1 MRLEGIKKILQVQQ
15 EHNYEACVELARS
28 MFQDIFY
35 NQIAQLLHSF
45 PLDHKT
51 ENGKLFWSGLKRAPE
66 PIAFNSSDP
75 LHIEFI
81 QATAN
86 IFAHIFNLKPETN
99 LALIAKIAD
108 NVKVPE
114 FQPRKVAI
122 KTEEG
127 GQAAPEPVK
136 EEEDEEAVERLEKEL
151 RTLQL
156 NRSGKWNLIEFEKDD
171 PTNYHIEQVGS
182 VSNLRARN
190 YKIEEVDNFKVKLI
204 AGKII
209 PAIATTTAMVV
220 GAVGIEITKK
230 ILKHK
235 NELFKNSFMNLALP
249 LWVFSDPLPP
259 IENEDKAYDEI
270 LLGPVK
276 AIPPSTN
283 LTYLEFTIW
292 DKIEVKD
299 LLEEKGYSLHGKGR
313 MMGEIGFFG
322 LGGSSPTPIKTA
334 TTYTEEEIA
343 LVLQAGYEQVKD
355 ASQVVLISHVPPR
368 GVRDRS
374 FIGLRGGSRSVKAFL
389 EMHPVSLCL
398 CGHIHEASGI
408 ERFQNTIVANSGSF
422 KKGRYV
428 SVEIG
433 PNLAARPGRI

>member
-1 MRLEGIKKILQVQQ
+1 M
-15 EHNYEACVELARS
+15 
-28 MFQDIFY
+28 
-35 NQIAQLLHSF
+35 
-45 PLDHKT
+45 
-51 ENGKLFWSGLKRAPE
+51 KLFAVSDIHGATK
-66 PIAFNSSDP
+66 PI
-75 LHIEFI
+75 E
-81 QATAN
+81 
-86 IFAHIFNLKPETN
+86 
-99 LALIAKIAD
+99 
-108 NVKVPE
+108 
-114 FQPRKVAI
+114 R
-122 KTEEG
+122 
-127 GQAAPEPVK
+127 AAPLIRASDLVVIAGDITHTK
-136 EEEDEEAVERLEKEL
+136 TRAEAAEV
-151 RTLQL
+151 
-156 NRSGKWNLIEFEKDD
+156 IAC
-171 PTNYHIEQVGS
+171 IEQFSGRI
-182 VSNLRARN
+182 L
-190 YKIEEVDNFKVKLI
+190 
-204 AGKII
+204 
-209 PAIATTTAMVV
+209 
-220 GAVGIEITKK
+220 AVHG
-230 ILKHK
+230 
-235 NELFKNSFMNLALP
+235 N
-249 LWVFSDPLPP
+249 
-259 IENEDKAYDEI
+259 
-270 LLGPVK
+270 
-276 AIPPSTN
+276 
-283 LTYLEFTIW
+283 W

-299 LLEEKGYSLHGKGR
+299 LLEEKGCSLHGKGR